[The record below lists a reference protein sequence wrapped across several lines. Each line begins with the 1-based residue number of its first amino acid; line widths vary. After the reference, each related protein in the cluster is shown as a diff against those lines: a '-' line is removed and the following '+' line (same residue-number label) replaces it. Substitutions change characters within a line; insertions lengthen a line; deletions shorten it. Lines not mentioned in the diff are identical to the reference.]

1 MILPQNHTIFNE
13 IDTFAPKCGPRP
25 VQLIFEP
32 TSMQYLFDRLQ
43 ATQKNCRIYFKQ
55 KWNSKM
61 QSMRRPFLY
70 VVFCGMAVLG
80 TFREQVAMASEHP
93 AAPEARILDDIL
105 PPANRHAT
113 WKPHLWRGI
122 ITPRPCSFHWL
133 PASYSYIWGHTSLS
147 CCSHTNAW
155 SACQLGRQCIS
166 VAKNVWV
173 LPCQTQPNVLFDNY
187 HGCLQQLQSLIAV
200 CCKEK
205 RNIWNEGLTFV
216 RFFLFHECENLNG
229 QPPYLRQAHY

>member
-1 MILPQNHTIFNE
+1 MILPQNRTIFNE

-25 VQLIFEP
+25 VQLIFES

-122 ITPRPCSFHWL
+122 INLHFGVPRYFRECTWNN
-133 PASYSYIWGHTSLS
+133 SLQDP
-147 CCSHTNAW
+147 TQGYEKGAW
-155 SACQLGRQCIS
+155 
-166 VAKNVWV
+166 K
-173 LPCQTQPNVLFDNY
+173 
-187 HGCLQQLQSLIAV
+187 
-200 CCKEK
+200 
-205 RNIWNEGLTFV
+205 
-216 RFFLFHECENLNG
+216 
-229 QPPYLRQAHY
+229 